1 MEITVEISYYSLTAD
16 YHTPVKEFLDAL
28 TGNESVAV
36 ETGIMSTMITGGYDH
51 VMHLL
56 TETIRPFMERY
67 PSVFVLKIANA
78 CHSCKTTN

>member
-1 MEITVEISYYSLTAD
+1 MEITAEISYYSLTGD
-16 YHTPVKEFLDAL
+16 YHTPVKEFLDTL
-28 TGNESVAV
+28 TGN
-36 ETGIMSTMITGGYDH
+36 GIIAIEPGMMSTIITGEYDH

>member
-1 MEITVEISYYSLTAD
+1 LTGD
-16 YHTPVKEFLDAL
+16 YHTPVKEFLDTL
-28 TGNESVAV
+28 TGN
-36 ETGIMSTMITGGYDH
+36 GIIAIEPGMMSTIITGEYDH